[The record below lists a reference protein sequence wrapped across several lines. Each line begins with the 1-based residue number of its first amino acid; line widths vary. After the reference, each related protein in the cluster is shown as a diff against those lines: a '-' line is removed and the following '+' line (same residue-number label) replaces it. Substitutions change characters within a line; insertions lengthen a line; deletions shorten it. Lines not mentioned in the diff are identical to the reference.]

1 MGSRA
6 RVEHRLKLLQM
17 AKISVVMF
25 EGRMHCVRRGIYAGG
40 CEMHRSGVAV
50 EGGEAGAV
58 VEVCL
63 GRGATCS
70 FKRPLQLCLSQKPQ
84 YEPL

>member
-1 MGSRA
+1 M
-6 RVEHRLKLLQM
+6 
-17 AKISVVMF
+17 
-25 EGRMHCVRRGIYAGG
+25 YAGA

-70 FKRPLQLCLSQKPQ
+70 FKRPLQPCLGVRNPNMNLCRCSCCFLLKFPFYPFLTGMNQG
-84 YEPL
+84 